1 MTQRARLFIYTL
13 FMAAVAI
20 TIVSDRV
27 PIYNKTLIKAIILYW
42 LFSTL
47 YFHLRTMSRQGNVTL
62 DYGMNYSL
70 SFVMFTGPFGL
81 LLFESI
87 YRFSNY
93 VYKKWTKTADPD
105 EFEHIF
111 YNIGSFV
118 FQNSIAYFAF
128 QFLHTYFQ
136 GFPFGFWILT
146 FILVTI
152 NAIISDT
159 FLTLIFYFLGEIKT
173 RAEVLHFFKSRSIP
187 DMAKISFTNGML
199 FVFLR
204 EGKWETLISFFILNY
219 LVNHSFITKSQYLQN
234 KLERDQ
240 FEQMAYTDYLTGVA
254 NRAYMAKKMAEFN
267 QSNESIGIVVA
278 DIDKFKII
286 NDTYNHAVGDRV
298 IQHFADAFQRY
309 LDKDDLLFRSGGEE
323 FTLILRNRDYE
334 RTLVLIE
341 KIRLGIENSQVDVE
355 FNGENVVITY
365 TASFGL
371 YFYHVTEKVSM
382 EKGYIYADQL
392 LLQSKQHGR
401 NQLSAKKEPH
411 LEDV

>member
-13 FMAAVAI
+13 FMAAVAV
-20 TIVSDRV
+20 TIVSARV
-27 PIYNKTLIKAIILYW
+27 PIQNKTLIKAIILYW

-81 LLFESI
+81 FLFESI
-87 YRFSNY
+87 FRISNY
-93 VYKKWTKTADPD
+93 IYKKWTKTADPD

-118 FQNSIAYFAF
+118 LQNSIAYFAF

-136 GFPFGFWILT
+136 EIPFGFWILT

-159 FLTLIFYFLGEIKT
+159 LLTLIFYYLGEIKT
-173 RAEVLHFFKSRSIP
+173 REEVLQFFKSRSVP

-199 FVFLR
+199 FVFLQ

-219 LVNHSFITKSQYLQN
+219 LVNHSFITRSQYLQN

-240 FEQMAYTDYLTGVA
+240 FEQMAYTDFLTGVA
-254 NRAYMAKKMAEFN
+254 NRAYMAKKMAELN

-278 DIDKFKII
+278 DIDKFKNI
-286 NDTYNHAVGDRV
+286 NDTYNHAVGDLV
-298 IQHFADAFQRY
+298 IQHFAGTFQRF
-309 LDKDDLLFRSGGEE
+309 LDKADFLFRSGGEE

-334 RTLVLIE
+334 HTVALIE
-341 KIRLGIENSQVDVE
+341 KIRQGIENSLVDVE
-355 FNGENVVITY
+355 FNGEDVFITY

-371 YFYHVTEKVSM
+371 YFYHVNQKVSM

-392 LLQSKQHGR
+392 LLQSKQRGR
-401 NQLSAKKEPH
+401 NQLSAKKEPQ
-411 LEDV
+411 LEEG